1 MAQLIAKRYAKA
13 LFDIALENHRIDEF
27 EHQVHMVYQILDSE
41 KEFMKI
47 LQHPQILMDEKI
59 KMLEEIFSSKVS
71 NELMGLLVLVIQ
83 KNRQDYILEI
93 LNTFL
98 EEVKSYKGIV
108 TATVVSAVP
117 LTTEQINK
125 ITQKLIS
132 SLNKQIQIETQVDPS
147 IIGGLKIRVGD
158 RILDAS
164 IEGKLHSL
172 KSQLYD
178 LQLV

>member
-1 MAQLIAKRYAKA
+1 M
-13 LFDIALENHRIDEF
+13 
-27 EHQVHMVYQILDSE
+27 
-41 KEFMKI
+41 
-47 LQHPQILMDEKI
+47 
-59 KMLEEIFSSKVS
+59 
-71 NELMGLLVLVIQ
+71 
-83 KNRQDYILEI
+83 
-93 LNTFL
+93 
-98 EEVKSYKGIV
+98 

-132 SLNKQIQIETQVDPS
+132 SLNKQIQIETQIDPS

-164 IEGKLHSL
+164 IEESFIP

>member
-1 MAQLIAKRYAKA
+1 MGQLISKRYAKA
-13 LFDIALENHRIDEF
+13 LFDIAIEKNTIDEF
-27 EHQVHMVYQILDSE
+27 EHQVHTVYQILCSE

-47 LQHPQILMDEKI
+47 LLHPQVLIEEKI
-59 KMLEEIFSSKVS
+59 KLLEEIFSSKIA

-93 LNTFL
+93 LSTFL
-98 EEVKSYKGIV
+98 DEVKEYKGIV
-108 TATVVSAVP
+108 TATVISAVP
-117 LTTEQINK
+117 LTKQQVNQ
-125 ITQKLIS
+125 ITQKLITN
-132 SLNKQIQIETQVDPS
+132 LKKQIQIETQVDPS

-172 KSQLYD
+172 KNQLYD